1 MDDTFFVSTIQCLAL
16 LDYDNLNGVAY
27 ILNDIINE
35 KVFAEE
41 VIG

>member
-1 MDDTFFVSTIQCLAL
+1 MDDTFVSTIQC
-16 LDYDNLNGVAY
+16 LDYDNLNGVAN

-35 KVFAEE
+35 KVFADE